1 MPRKIDLARLKARSQ
16 KAIAYALK
24 RIDDAEKIKANYLLI
39 RWMSA
44 MTAVEIHGIWERYT
58 EARIV
63 AALNHDAAHF
73 IAAESIVGVDHVS
86 SGLASYI
93 VRGGNKYFDFRS
105 MADLTAKADRWLGRW
120 ANPFRTLTPDD
131 RRYID
136 VLAAIRNCVV
146 HGSDAAKTSYRLHLK
161 QAYNVSYPPT
171 PEEFLNAKDNR
182 LGSPLRYRSRLK
194 GLASVVERAIKQS

>member
-1 MPRKIDLARLKARSQ
+1 MPRKIDVTKLKTRSRQ
-16 KAIAYALK
+16 EITHSLT
-24 RIDDAEKIKANYLLI
+24 RIDDAEKAQMSYLLV

-44 MTAVEIHGIWERYT
+44 MTAVELHGIWERYM

-63 AALNHDAAHF
+63 AALNHDANHF
-73 IAAESIVGVDHVS
+73 IVAQSIAGVSQVS
-86 SGLASYI
+86 SGLASFI

-105 MADLTAKADRWLGRW
+105 MPELIAKADQWLGNT
-120 ANPFRTLTPDD
+120 ANPFRGLAPED

-146 HGSDAAKTSYRLHLK
+146 HGSDAAKTAYSRHLK
-161 QAYNVSYPPT
+161 QTYNISYAPL

-182 LGSPLRYRSRLK
+182 QGSPLRYQSRLK
-194 GLASVVERAIKQS
+194 GLALVVERAIGQS